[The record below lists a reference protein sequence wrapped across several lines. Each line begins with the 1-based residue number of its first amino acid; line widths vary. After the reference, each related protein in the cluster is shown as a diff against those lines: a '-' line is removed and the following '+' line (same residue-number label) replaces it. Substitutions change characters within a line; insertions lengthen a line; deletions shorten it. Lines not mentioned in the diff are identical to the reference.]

1 MAEFLVELYVSRAA
15 SGAVAIDLERA
26 RLAAEQLTSEGTPV
40 RCVRSILVPDDET
53 CLCLYDAVSVEAVRE
68 MSVRAGLELERI
80 SAAVACT
87 NAEGEGCS

>member
-1 MAEFLVELYVSRAA
+1 MAEFLVELYVPR
-15 SGAVAIDLERA
+15 GVARGFELEAERA
-26 RLAAEQLTSEGTPV
+26 RAAAEQLTLEGTRV

-53 CLCLYDAVSVEAVRE
+53 CLLLYEADSIDAVRE
-68 MSVRAGLELERI
+68 ASVRSGLAFERI